1 VQVQDAVAETN
12 AAQPPEAVITVY
24 RHTNGDDPRLIAK
37 RSVAD
42 RFWKYVEKYQ

>member
-1 VQVQDAVAETN
+1 MRFAARFNAV
-12 AAQPPEAVITVY
+12 QPPEAVINVY

-37 RSVAD
+37 RWVAD